1 MVYIVGNG
9 STLLVG
15 TWQCENMNKLVEWK
29 TFLDSVEIDSV
40 DLADEFLLSTFA
52 AFPVTMMYAHDF
64 KFTPD

>member
-1 MVYIVGNG
+1 MKH
-9 STLLVG
+9 
-15 TWQCENMNKLVEWK
+15 MNKLVEWK
-29 TFLDSVEIDSV
+29 TFLDSVETDGD

>member
-1 MVYIVGNG
+1 MK
-9 STLLVG
+9 
-15 TWQCENMNKLVEWK
+15 NMNKLHVVEWK
-29 TFLDSVEIDSV
+29 TSLDSVETDSV